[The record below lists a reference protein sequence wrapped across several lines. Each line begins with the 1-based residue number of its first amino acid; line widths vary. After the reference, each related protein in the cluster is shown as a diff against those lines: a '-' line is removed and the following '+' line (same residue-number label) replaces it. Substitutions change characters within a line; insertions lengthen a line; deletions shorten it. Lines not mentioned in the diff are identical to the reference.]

1 MINPARFQSVLG
13 KVNDQQLMEM
23 LKRPDK
29 IPTQFVVAEINRRQ
43 SMRQS
48 AKASQMA
55 MAQRTPVMP
64 NQNVQRMPPQGQPM
78 PRQQQQQQQP
88 QRMDEGGMPLPQR
101 KPTVGQRN
109 FNPMNLRPISG
120 EPFFGTVGQ
129 RNGYTIFDNDLAGL
143 RAGFVNMTTQ
153 AGKGVDTVDDYISAY
168 APVGENSAASV
179 SNYKSF
185 VADALGVGVDDKID
199 LTDPATQIKVADAQ
213 IKFENRGDDDYYQS
227 LKTMLPQAQQMSRNK
242 KDDPFGTVR
251 RKVST
256 VTPSSP
262 ASSGVRPNIYQSID
276 DDVAAAASG
285 DSTALSRLRK
295 MASDDSVPA
304 TYGTDVQQYAA
315 RKLGQLTAS
324 RNTSNKRTSSQFGA
338 GPSDAMFE
346 RYGDSVDNMGP
357 PPQPRQSAASGP
369 SLEDI
374 ARSQFRDR
382 QDLPTGNEFPG
393 PPKRRPTGSYIEDVG
408 PRAERPDGTAAAGI
422 YGIKGNAAT
431 GFRVPEHIGPEATT
445 DDYKNQ
451 QELINRRAQTGSYIE
466 DVTGG
471 SVTADDRRASR
482 RGSDTKQS
490 TDPFAT
496 IMDLL
501 RPDSSAGSSQTRRGG
516 TSTNKGLP
524 SVGGNAATDET
535 VIDNVGPDTG
545 GIKSSGG
552 SNVVVKSPD
561 DFAKISQSITAK
573 TDNKALGDGVSNA
586 AAEAS
591 KDGSGLG
598 GMNLGQIGDLSF
610 FETKIDGLMEE
621 QKKLLDA
628 YNDGTADLIKKR
640 KELMDM
646 LETQKRTPQNM
657 MFRALIDFGLELASS
672 PEANFTRALAGAAK
686 AGIASFENM
695 TKGEQDK
702 LFKKYKMAYD
712 LAATEFDHKMKGQ
725 KMALDMNVQL
735 LSVADTL
742 SSVGLRIAQA
752 NYYNRRGDG
761 TKPPKPSTSTYN
773 AVLNSFDLSTAMGR
787 IDAAVSLGIID
798 PTEASTMSDYPRS
811 AIMPSLE
818 AEAMRAAQN
827 AAGLTSGE
835 DEPVLS
841 ADDILGPVTN

>member
-64 NQNVQRMPPQGQPM
+64 NQHVQRMPPQGQPM
-78 PRQQQQQQQP
+78 PRQQQQPQQP

-109 FNPMNLRPISG
+109 FNPMNLRPIAG

-129 RNGYTIFDNDLAGL
+129 RSGYTIFDNDLAGL

-256 VTPSSP
+256 VAPSSP
-262 ASSGVRPNIYQSID
+262 ASSGVRPSVYQTID
-276 DDVAAAASG
+276 DAVAKG
-285 DSTALSRLRK
+285 DLATLR
-295 MASDDSVPA
+295 AFATDDSVPA

-324 RNTSNKRTSSQFGA
+324 RNTSRRQTSS
-338 GPSDAMFE
+338 GPDLQ
-346 RYGDSVDNMGP
+346 DL
-357 PPQPRQSAASGP
+357 AA
-369 SLEDI
+369 
-374 ARSQFRDR
+374 SQFRDR
-382 QDLPTGNEFPG
+382 QDLTTGNEFPG

-431 GFRVPEHIGPEATT
+431 GFRVPEQIGPETTT

-466 DVTGG
+466 DATGG

-490 TDPFAT
+490 TDPFAS
-496 IMDLL
+496 IMEFF

-695 TKGEQDK
+695 TKGEQDR
-702 LFKKYKMAYD
+702 LYKKYKMAYD

-735 LSVADTL
+735 LNVADTL
-742 SSVGLRIAQA
+742 SQIGYRQKQGDAAMITAQ
-752 NYYNRRGDG
+752 RSGTKGDG
-761 TKPPKPSTSTYN
+761 AN
-773 AVLNSFDLSTAMGR
+773 A
-787 IDAAVSLGIID
+787 
-798 PTEASTMSDYPRS
+798 
-811 AIMPSLE
+811 
-818 AEAMRAAQN
+818 RALFN
-827 AAGLTSGE
+827 AAIKILDDPMMAIDNGQIPSGYIIY
-835 DEPVLS
+835 DDDQNPVGVDRQRFINDT
-841 ADDILGPVTN
+841 AAFYGIAPDTIVTELPELPETN

>member
-78 PRQQQQQQQP
+78 PRQQQQPQQP
-88 QRMDEGGMPLPQR
+88 QRMDEGGIPLPQR

-143 RAGFVNMTTQ
+143 RAGFVNMNTQ

-242 KDDPFGTVR
+242 KDDPFGTAR

-256 VTPSSP
+256 VAPSSP
-262 ASSGVRPNIYQSID
+262 ASSGVRPSVYQTID
-276 DDVAAAASG
+276 DAVAKG
-285 DSTALSRLRK
+285 DLATLR
-295 MASDDSVPA
+295 AFATDDSVPA

-324 RNTSNKRTSSQFGA
+324 RNTSSQTTSSRFGA
-338 GPSDAMFE
+338 GPSDAMYQ
-346 RYGDSVDNMGP
+346 RYGDSIDNMGP
-357 PPQPRQSAASGP
+357 PVNVSRGPQKSKPASP
-369 SLEDI
+369 SSSLSLEDI

-382 QDLPTGNEFPG
+382 QDLPTGSEFPG
-393 PPKRRPTGSYIEDVG
+393 PPKPRPAGSYIEDVNPG
-408 PRAERPDGTAAAGI
+408 
-422 YGIKGNAAT
+422 GIKSVNND
-431 GFRVPEHIGPEATT
+431 GP
-445 DDYKNQ
+445 
-451 QELINRRAQTGSYIE
+451 
-466 DVTGG
+466 
-471 SVTADDRRASR
+471 
-482 RGSDTKQS
+482 
-490 TDPFAT
+490 
-496 IMDLL
+496 
-501 RPDSSAGSSQTRRGG
+501 
-516 TSTNKGLP
+516 
-524 SVGGNAATDET
+524 
-535 VIDNVGPDTG
+535 VIDNVGPLLNVSRGPESDGPSFYERFVQGRKFGGKDENILTGGEPALGPEGQRIYNKYFNNPPDTG
-545 GIKSSGG
+545 FYDSDAVERQVAGAPSNASGQ
-552 SNVVVKSPD
+552 PD
-561 DFAKISQSITAK
+561 SGLT
-573 TDNKALGDGVSNA
+573 ALGKAPAAGPMADGTVPDTPDYFVKMAKKVTEESGSEKLGNELSKTA
-586 AAEAS
+586 ADAS
-591 KDGSGLG
+591 KDRSGLG
-598 GMNLGQIGDLSF
+598 DMNLSQIGDLSF
-610 FETKIDGLMEE
+610 FNTNIEGLKGE

-628 YNDGTADLIKKR
+628 YNDGTADLIKRR

-695 TKGEQDK
+695 TKGEQDR
-702 LFKKYKMAYD
+702 LYKKYKMAYD

-725 KMALDMNVQL
+725 KMALDMEAQL

-742 SSVGLRIAQA
+742 SQIGYRQKQGDAAMITAQRSG
-752 NYYNRRGDG
+752 NKGDG
-761 TKPPKPSTSTYN
+761 AN
-773 AVLNSFDLSTAMGR
+773 A
-787 IDAAVSLGIID
+787 
-798 PTEASTMSDYPRS
+798 
-811 AIMPSLE
+811 
-818 AEAMRAAQN
+818 RALFN
-827 AAGLTSGE
+827 AAIKVLDDPMMAIDNGQIPSGYIIY
-835 DEPVLS
+835 DNDQNPVGVDRQRFINDT
-841 ADDILGPVTN
+841 AAFYGIAPDTIVTELPELPETN

>member
-78 PRQQQQQQQP
+78 PRQQQQPPPP
-88 QRMDEGGMPLPQR
+88 QRMNEGGVTRPTP
-101 KPTVGQRN
+101 KPSVGQRN

-120 EPFFGTVGQ
+120 EPFFGTIGQ
-129 RNGYTIFDNDLAGL
+129 RSGYTVFDNDLAGL
-143 RAGFVNMTTQ
+143 RAGFVNMATQ

-168 APVGENSAASV
+168 APVGENSAESV
-179 SNYKSF
+179 TNYKSF

-199 LTDPATQIKVADAQ
+199 LTDPDTQIKIADAQ

-227 LKTMLPQAQQMSRNK
+227 LKPLLSTAQRLSKDKKTNPFANQNKSKPGFSLISSAQA
-242 KDDPFGTVR
+242 
-251 RKVST
+251 ST
-256 VTPSSP
+256 PGSSTGIRP
-262 ASSGVRPNIYQSID
+262 AIYQSID

-285 DSTALSRLRK
+285 DSTALSRLRM

-324 RNTSNKRTSSQFGA
+324 RNTSPKRTSSQFGA

-431 GFRVPEHIGPEATT
+431 GFRVPEQIGPEATT

-471 SVTADDRRASR
+471 SVTADDRRLSR

-501 RPDSSAGSSQTRRGG
+501 RPDSSASSSQTRRGG

-524 SVGGNAATDET
+524 SVGGNAGTDET
-535 VIDNVGPDTG
+535 VIDNVGADTG

-610 FETKIDGLMEE
+610 FDTKIEGLMAE
-621 QKKLLDA
+621 QRKLLDS

-735 LSVADTL
+735 LNVADTL
-742 SSVGLRIAQA
+742 SQIGYRRQQGQAAMITAQ
-752 NYYNRRGDG
+752 RSGTKGDG
-761 TKPPKPSTSTYN
+761 AN
-773 AVLNSFDLSTAMGR
+773 A
-787 IDAAVSLGIID
+787 
-798 PTEASTMSDYPRS
+798 
-811 AIMPSLE
+811 
-818 AEAMRAAQN
+818 RALFN
-827 AAGLTSGE
+827 AAIKILDDPMMAIDNGQIPSGYIIY
-835 DEPVLS
+835 DNDQNPVGVDRQRFINDM
-841 ADDILGPVTN
+841 AAFYGIAPDTIVTELPELPETN

>member
-48 AKASQMA
+48 AKANQMA

-78 PRQQQQQQQP
+78 PRQQQQSQQP

-109 FNPMNLRPISG
+109 FNPMNLRPIAG

-143 RAGFVNMTTQ
+143 RAGFVNMNTQ

-185 VADALGVGVDDKID
+185 VADALGVGVNDKID

-242 KDDPFGTVR
+242 TDDPFGTAR

-256 VTPSSP
+256 VAPSSQ
-262 ASSGVRPNIYQSID
+262 AGSGVRPSVYQTID
-276 DDVAAAASG
+276 DAVAKG
-285 DSTALSRLRK
+285 DLATLR
-295 MASDDSVPA
+295 AFATDDSVPA

-324 RNTSNKRTSSQFGA
+324 RNTSAKRTSSQFGA

-357 PPQPRQSAASGP
+357 PPQPRQSAASNQSTSGV

-393 PPKRRPTGSYIEDVG
+393 PPLPRPVAPALSPAEMAEIDRQKRLGRRFGPATNSTTSFGDNPQLDESANLAPSTSETRGIGDMIMDAIRGGNVAPNTLTGGDNPEDDFISLGLPSIKTSGGGSTSGGSSAASTRPAPLAGNM
-408 PRAERPDGTAAAGI
+408 PDGTVPNTPDYLAKIAQTVTEESGSEKLGNSVSGAAA
-422 YGIKGNAAT
+422 
-431 GFRVPEHIGPEATT
+431 
-445 DDYKNQ
+445 D
-451 QELINRRAQTGSYIE
+451 
-466 DVTGG
+466 
-471 SVTADDRRASR
+471 
-482 RGSDTKQS
+482 
-490 TDPFAT
+490 
-496 IMDLL
+496 
-501 RPDSSAGSSQTRRGG
+501 
-516 TSTNKGLP
+516 
-524 SVGGNAATDET
+524 
-535 VIDNVGPDTG
+535 
-545 GIKSSGG
+545 
-552 SNVVVKSPD
+552 
-561 DFAKISQSITAK
+561 
-573 TDNKALGDGVSNA
+573 
-586 AAEAS
+586 AS
-591 KDGSGLG
+591 KDTSGLG
-598 GMNLGQIGDLSF
+598 DMNLGQIGDLSF
-610 FETKIDGLMEE
+610 FNTKIEGLMAE
-621 QKKLLDA
+621 QKKLLDS

-702 LFKKYKMAYD
+702 LYKKYKMAYD

-725 KMALDMNVQL
+725 RMALDMNVQL

-742 SSVGLRIAQA
+742 SSVGLRAAQA
-752 NYYNRRGDG
+752 AYYNRRGDG
-761 TKPPKPSTSTYN
+761 TKPPKPSASTYN
-773 AVLNSFDLSTAMGR
+773 AVMNSFDLATAMGR

-818 AEAMRAAQN
+818 AEALRAAQK